1 MLIVRQQ
8 TKGKNMARTKN
19 ILGELR
25 SSDLIAI
32 NSLVTVIPIPAI
44 KECMAAYSK
53 KTIRKRKLS
62 VEFLIYYI
70 VFLSIYCA
78 HSTAEVLK
86 YVLNGMSDVLPDGAP
101 EAACEAAISQGRSRL
116 GDQVLHHLF
125 KLICQPLADANNPQ
139 SWGFYKGHRL
149 VAIDGSDIDLQDE
162 KAIRQEYPIAND
174 GGKNKHPCPK
184 LRFNTLMEV
193 GTRAIIDAE
202 IADTSDGNGNY
213 KTLTPKDDSEAILAD
228 ALLQRLKPGMLV
240 IGDRFYSCHRFISP
254 IVKQGSNFLIRA
266 KDNMKLLP
274 IKHLKD
280 GSYLAKLNNS
290 SSKQH
295 KDELIVRVIE
305 YNVVNEKKVIV
316 GTGRLITS
324 LLDEDMYP
332 ASELVELYHERWEV
346 EIGYDELK
354 THILNGALKNLRSKT
369 PVLARQEFWGWL
381 LAHYVVRKV
390 IYEASEVSCRD
401 PDTISFT
408 GTIEIIRRHVGAAIF
423 PPKAISRKNMGK
435 HCT

>member
-1 MLIVRQQ
+1 
-8 TKGKNMARTKN
+8 MARTKN

-125 KLICQPLADANNPQ
+125 KFICQPLADANNPQ